1 MRKVITDDCH
11 QKQSLSNRI
20 KQLNRLKQLGFK
32 LVYTENLDFYKDKYI
47 CVHSLPDNLFDL
59 VDLFDTSRI
68 TDDNNLLISF
78 SKEDLEKISEM
89 DDQYLK
95 ASVIVRRVFA
105 NILDK
110 AGNPYIDHLYTVSQ
124 SDDYISSVAGLL
136 HDIIEDT
143 NITALDL
150 LEVGIDRDIVETVFI
165 VTKPKREK
173 TNMTE
178 EERLEAYNKEID
190 DIIESENP
198 HALRLKMR
206 DMKNNYDQKRLELL
220 SSEQQEWLGKKY
232 SNNLKKLE
240 KALESRNKDDRY

>member
-32 LVYTENLDFYKDKYI
+32 LVYTENLDFYKNKYI

-78 SKEDLEKISEM
+78 SKEDLEKIREM

-110 AGNPYIDHLYTVSQ
+110 AGNPYIDHLYTVSL
-124 SDDYISSVAGLL
+124 SEDYISSVAGLL

-165 VTKPKREK
+165 VTKPLKEK
-173 TNMTE
+173 TELSE
-178 EERLEAYNKEID
+178 EERLQSYNVEID
-190 DIIESENP
+190 SIINSGNP

-220 SSEQQEWLGKKY
+220 SSEQQEWFDKKY
-232 SNNLKKLE
+232 GNNLKKLE
-240 KALESRNKDDRY
+240 KALESRNKNDRY

>member
-124 SDDYISSVAGLL
+124 SEDYISSVAGLL

-173 TNMTE
+173 ANMTE

-190 DIIESENP
+190 DIIESGNP

-240 KALESRNKDDRY
+240 KALESRN

>member
-1 MRKVITDDCH
+1 MRKLITDSYYYNS
-11 QKQSLSNRI
+11 KKINNRAS
-20 KQLNRLKQLGFK
+20 QLGFNIIY
-32 LVYTENLDFYKDKYI
+32 VANIDFYKDKYI
-47 CVHSLPDNLFDL
+47 CANSLPKNIFNS
-59 VDLFDTSRI
+59 VDLFDTSKI
-68 TDDNNLLISF
+68 SEENKLLRYF

-173 TNMTE
+173 ANMTE

-190 DIIESENP
+190 DIIESGNP
-198 HALRLKMR
+198 HALRLKMC

>member
-1 MRKVITDDCH
+1 MRKLITDSYYYNS
-11 QKQSLSNRI
+11 KKINNRAS
-20 KQLNRLKQLGFK
+20 QLGFNIIY
-32 LVYTENLDFYKDKYI
+32 VANIDFYKDKYI
-47 CVHSLPDNLFDL
+47 CANSLPKNIFNS
-59 VDLFDTSRI
+59 VDLFDTSKI
-68 TDDNNLLISF
+68 SEENKLLRYF

-190 DIIESENP
+190 DIIKSGNI
-198 HALRLKMR
+198 HALRLKVR
-206 DMKNNYDQKRLELL
+206 DMKDNSNPERLKLL
-220 SSEQQEWLGKKY
+220 SSEKQEWFNKKY
-232 SNNLKKLE
+232 GNNKI
-240 KALESRNKDDRY
+240 

>member
-78 SKEDLEKISEM
+78 SKEDLEKIREM

-110 AGNPYIDHLYTVSQ
+110 AGNPYIDHLYTVSL
-124 SDDYISSVAGLL
+124 SEDYISSVAGLL

-165 VTKPKREK
+165 VTKPLKEK
-173 TNMTE
+173 TELSE
-178 EERLEAYNKEID
+178 EERLQSYNVEID
-190 DIIESENP
+190 SIINSGNP

-206 DMKNNYDQKRLELL
+206 DMKNNYDQKRLGLL
-220 SSEQQEWLGKKY
+220 SSEQQEWFDKKY
-232 SNNLKKLE
+232 GNNLKKLE
-240 KALESRNKDDRY
+240 KALESRNKNDRY

>member
-1 MRKVITDDCH
+1 MRKLITDSYYYNS
-11 QKQSLSNRI
+11 KKINNRAS
-20 KQLNRLKQLGFK
+20 QLGFNIIY
-32 LVYTENLDFYKDKYI
+32 VANIDFYKDKYI
-47 CVHSLPDNLFDL
+47 CANSLPKNIFNS
-59 VDLFDTSRI
+59 VDLFDTSKI
-68 TDDNNLLISF
+68 SEENKLLRYF

-124 SDDYISSVAGLL
+124 SEDYISSVAGLL

-173 TNMTE
+173 ANMTE

-190 DIIESENP
+190 DIIESGNP

>member
-78 SKEDLEKISEM
+78 SKEDLEQISEM

-105 NILDK
+105 NVLDK

-165 VTKPKREK
+165 VTNPLKDEIYLSDDDKL
-173 TNMTE
+173 N
-178 EERLEAYNKEID
+178 AYNVEID
-190 DIIESENP
+190 SIINSGNP

-240 KALESRNKDDRY
+240 KALERRKNNDRY

>member
-1 MRKVITDDCH
+1 MRKLITDSYYYNS
-11 QKQSLSNRI
+11 KKINNRAS
-20 KQLNRLKQLGFK
+20 QLGFNIIY
-32 LVYTENLDFYKDKYI
+32 VANIDFYKDKYI
-47 CVHSLPDNLFDL
+47 CANSLPKNIFNS
-59 VDLFDTSRI
+59 VDLFDTSKI
-68 TDDNNLLISF
+68 SEENKLLRYF
-78 SKEDLEKISEM
+78 SKEDLEKINEM

-150 LEVGIDRDIVETVFI
+150 LEVGIDMDIVETVFI

-173 TNMTE
+173 ANMTE

-190 DIIESENP
+190 DIIESGNP

-220 SSEQQEWLGKKY
+220 SSGQQEWLGKKY

-240 KALESRNKDDRY
+240 KALESRK

>member
-1 MRKVITDDCH
+1 MRKLITDSYYYNS
-11 QKQSLSNRI
+11 KKINNRAS
-20 KQLNRLKQLGFK
+20 QLGFNIIY
-32 LVYTENLDFYKDKYI
+32 VANIDFYKDKYI
-47 CVHSLPDNLFDL
+47 CANSLPKNIFNS
-59 VDLFDTSRI
+59 VDLFDTSKI
-68 TDDNNLLISF
+68 SEENKLLRYF

-173 TNMTE
+173 ANMTE

-190 DIIESENP
+190 NIIESGNP

-220 SSEQQEWLGKKY
+220 SSGQQEWLGKKY

-240 KALESRNKDDRY
+240 KELESRNKNDRY

>member
-1 MRKVITDDCH
+1 MRKLITDSYYYNS
-11 QKQSLSNRI
+11 KKINNRAS
-20 KQLNRLKQLGFK
+20 QLGFNIIY
-32 LVYTENLDFYKDKYI
+32 VANIDFYKDKYI
-47 CVHSLPDNLFDL
+47 CANSLPKNIFNS
-59 VDLFDTSRI
+59 VDLFDKSKI
-68 TDDNNLLISF
+68 SEENKLLRYF

-173 TNMTE
+173 ANMTE

-190 DIIESENP
+190 DIIESGNP

-240 KALESRNKDDRY
+240 KALESRN

>member
-1 MRKVITDDCH
+1 MRKLITDSYYYNS
-11 QKQSLSNRI
+11 KKINNRAS
-20 KQLNRLKQLGFK
+20 QLGFNIIY
-32 LVYTENLDFYKDKYI
+32 VANIDFYKDKYI
-47 CVHSLPDNLFDL
+47 YANSLPKNIFNS
-59 VDLFDTSRI
+59 VDLFDTSKI
-68 TDDNNLLISF
+68 SEENKLLRYF

-150 LEVGIDRDIVETVFI
+150 LEVGIDKDIVETVFI

-190 DIIESENP
+190 DIIESGNP

-220 SSEQQEWLGKKY
+220 SSGQQEWLGKKY

-240 KALESRNKDDRY
+240 KALESRN

>member
-1 MRKVITDDCH
+1 MRKLITDSYYYNS
-11 QKQSLSNRI
+11 KKINNRAS
-20 KQLNRLKQLGFK
+20 QLGFNIIY
-32 LVYTENLDFYKDKYI
+32 VANIDFYKDKYI
-47 CVHSLPDNLFDL
+47 CANSLPKNIFNS
-59 VDLFDTSRI
+59 VDLFDTSKI
-68 TDDNNLLISF
+68 SEENKLLRYF

-150 LEVGIDRDIVETVFI
+150 LEVGIDKDIVETVFI

-190 DIIESENP
+190 DIIESGNP

-220 SSEQQEWLGKKY
+220 SSGQQEWLGKKY

>member
-1 MRKVITDDCH
+1 MRKLITDSYYYNS
-11 QKQSLSNRI
+11 KKINNRAS
-20 KQLNRLKQLGFK
+20 QLGFNIIY
-32 LVYTENLDFYKDKYI
+32 VANIDFYKDKYI
-47 CVHSLPDNLFDL
+47 CANSLPKNIFNS
-59 VDLFDTSRI
+59 VDLFDTSKI
-68 TDDNNLLISF
+68 SEENKLLRYF

-124 SDDYISSVAGLL
+124 SEDYISSVAGLL

-173 TNMTE
+173 ANMTE

-190 DIIESENP
+190 DIIESGNP

-240 KALESRNKDDRY
+240 KALESRN

>member
-1 MRKVITDDCH
+1 MRKLITDSYYYNS
-11 QKQSLSNRI
+11 KKINNRAS
-20 KQLNRLKQLGFK
+20 QLGFNIIY
-32 LVYTENLDFYKDKYI
+32 VANIDFYKDKYI
-47 CVHSLPDNLFDL
+47 CANSLPKNIFNS
-59 VDLFDTSRI
+59 VDLFDTSKI
-68 TDDNNLLISF
+68 SEENKLLRYF

-165 VTKPKREK
+165 VTKPLKEK
-173 TNMTE
+173 TELSE
-178 EERLEAYNKEID
+178 EERLQSYNVEID
-190 DIIESENP
+190 SIINSGNP

-220 SSEQQEWLGKKY
+220 SSEQQEWFDKKY
-232 SNNLKKLE
+232 GNNLKKLE
-240 KALESRNKDDRY
+240 KALESRNKNDRY

>member
-1 MRKVITDDCH
+1 MRKLITDSYYYNS
-11 QKQSLSNRI
+11 KKINNRAS
-20 KQLNRLKQLGFK
+20 QLGFNIIY
-32 LVYTENLDFYKDKYI
+32 VANIDFYKDKYI
-47 CVHSLPDNLFDL
+47 CANSLPKNIFNS
-59 VDLFDTSRI
+59 VDLFDTSKI
-68 TDDNNLLISF
+68 SEENKLLRYF

-124 SDDYISSVAGLL
+124 SEDYISSVAGLL

-173 TNMTE
+173 ANMTE

-190 DIIESENP
+190 DIIESGNP

-220 SSEQQEWLGKKY
+220 SSGQQEWLGKKY

-240 KALESRNKDDRY
+240 KALESRN

>member
-1 MRKVITDDCH
+1 MRKLITDSYYYNS
-11 QKQSLSNRI
+11 KKINNRAS
-20 KQLNRLKQLGFK
+20 QLGFNIIY
-32 LVYTENLDFYKDKYI
+32 VANIDFYKDKYI
-47 CVHSLPDNLFDL
+47 CANSLPKNIFNS
-59 VDLFDTSRI
+59 VDLFDTSKI
-68 TDDNNLLISF
+68 SEENKLLRYF

-110 AGNPYIDHLYTVSQ
+110 AGNPYIDHLYTVSL
-124 SDDYISSVAGLL
+124 SEDYISSVAGLL

-165 VTKPKREK
+165 VTKPLKEK
-173 TNMTE
+173 TELSE
-178 EERLEAYNKEID
+178 EERLQSYNVEID
-190 DIIESENP
+190 SIINSGNP

-206 DMKNNYDQKRLELL
+206 DMKNNYDPKRLELL
-220 SSEQQEWLGKKY
+220 SSEQQEWFDKKY
-232 SNNLKKLE
+232 GNNLKKLE
-240 KALESRNKDDRY
+240 KALESRNKNDRY

>member
-1 MRKVITDDCH
+1 MRKLITDSYYYNS
-11 QKQSLSNRI
+11 KKINNRAS
-20 KQLNRLKQLGFK
+20 QLGFNIIY
-32 LVYTENLDFYKDKYI
+32 VANIDFYKDKYI
-47 CVHSLPDNLFDL
+47 CANSLPKNIFNS
-59 VDLFDTSRI
+59 VDLFDTSKI
-68 TDDNNLLISF
+68 SEENKLLRYF

-124 SDDYISSVAGLL
+124 SEDYISSVAGLL

-173 TNMTE
+173 ANMTE
-178 EERLEAYNKEID
+178 EEMLEAYNKEID
-190 DIIESENP
+190 DIIESGNP

-240 KALESRNKDDRY
+240 KALESRN

>member
-1 MRKVITDDCH
+1 MRKLITDSYYYNS
-11 QKQSLSNRI
+11 KKINNRAS
-20 KQLNRLKQLGFK
+20 QLGFNIIY
-32 LVYTENLDFYKDKYI
+32 VANIDFYKDKYI
-47 CVHSLPDNLFDL
+47 CANSLPKNIFNS
-59 VDLFDTSRI
+59 VDLFDTSKI
-68 TDDNNLLISF
+68 SEENKLLRYF

-165 VTKPKREK
+165 VTKPLKEK
-173 TNMTE
+173 IELSE
-178 EERLEAYNKEID
+178 EERLQSYNVEID
-190 DIIESENP
+190 SIINSGNP

-206 DMKNNYDQKRLELL
+206 DMKNNYDKKRLELL

-232 SNNLKKLE
+232 GNNLKKLE
-240 KALESRNKDDRY
+240 KALESRNKNDRY

>member
-1 MRKVITDDCH
+1 MRKLITDSYYYNS
-11 QKQSLSNRI
+11 KKINNRAS
-20 KQLNRLKQLGFK
+20 QLGFNIIY
-32 LVYTENLDFYKDKYI
+32 VANIDFYKDKYI
-47 CVHSLPDNLFDL
+47 CANSLPKNIFNS
-59 VDLFDTSRI
+59 VDLFDTSKI
-68 TDDNNLLISF
+68 SEENKLLRYF

-124 SDDYISSVAGLL
+124 SNDYISSVAGLL

-173 TNMTE
+173 ANMTE

-190 DIIESENP
+190 DIIESGNP

-220 SSEQQEWLGKKY
+220 SSEQQEWFDKKY
-232 SNNLKKLE
+232 GNNLKKLE
-240 KALESRNKDDRY
+240 KALESRNKNDRY

>member
-1 MRKVITDDCH
+1 MRKLITDSYYYNS
-11 QKQSLSNRI
+11 KKINNRAS
-20 KQLNRLKQLGFK
+20 QLGFNIIY
-32 LVYTENLDFYKDKYI
+32 VANIDFYKDKYI
-47 CVHSLPDNLFDL
+47 CANSLPKNIFNS
-59 VDLFDTSRI
+59 VDLFDTSKI
-68 TDDNNLLISF
+68 SEENKLLRYF

-110 AGNPYIDHLYTVSQ
+110 AGNPYIDHLYTVSL
-124 SDDYISSVAGLL
+124 SEDYISSVAGLL

-165 VTKPKREK
+165 VTKPLK
-173 TNMTE
+173 E
-178 EERLEAYNKEID
+178 EIYLSDDDKLNAYNVEID
-190 DIIESENP
+190 SIINSGNP

-206 DMKNNYDQKRLELL
+206 DMKNNYDKKRLELL

-232 SNNLKKLE
+232 GNNLKKLE
-240 KALESRNKDDRY
+240 KALESRNKNDRY

>member
-1 MRKVITDDCH
+1 MRKLITDSYYYNSR
-11 QKQSLSNRI
+11 KFNNRAS
-20 KQLNRLKQLGFK
+20 QLGFNIIY
-32 LVYTENLDFYKDKYI
+32 VTNIDFYKDKYI
-47 CVHSLPDNLFDL
+47 CANSLPKNIFNS
-59 VDLFDTSRI
+59 VDLFDTSKI
-68 TDDNNLLISF
+68 SEENKLLRYF
-78 SKEDLEKISEM
+78 SKEDLEKISEI

-124 SDDYISSVAGLL
+124 SEDYISSVAGLL

-173 TNMTE
+173 ANMTE

-190 DIIESENP
+190 DIIESGNT

-220 SSEQQEWLGKKY
+220 SSGQQEWLGKKY

-240 KALESRNKDDRY
+240 KALESRN

>member
-1 MRKVITDDCH
+1 MRKLITDSYYYNS
-11 QKQSLSNRI
+11 KKINNRAS
-20 KQLNRLKQLGFK
+20 QLGFNIIY
-32 LVYTENLDFYKDKYI
+32 VANIDFYKDKYI
-47 CVHSLPDNLFDL
+47 CANSLPKNIFNS
-59 VDLFDTSRI
+59 VDLFDTSKI
-68 TDDNNLLISF
+68 SEENKLLRYF

-150 LEVGIDRDIVETVFI
+150 LEVGIDMDIVETVFI

-173 TNMTE
+173 ANMTE

-190 DIIESENP
+190 DIIESGNP

-220 SSEQQEWLGKKY
+220 SSGQQEWLGKKY

-240 KALESRNKDDRY
+240 KALESRK

>member
-1 MRKVITDDCH
+1 MRKLITDSYYYNS
-11 QKQSLSNRI
+11 KKINNRAS
-20 KQLNRLKQLGFK
+20 QLGFNIIY
-32 LVYTENLDFYKDKYI
+32 VANIDFYKDKYI
-47 CVHSLPDNLFDL
+47 CANSLPKNIFNS
-59 VDLFDTSRI
+59 VDLFDTSKI
-68 TDDNNLLISF
+68 SEENKLLRYF

-173 TNMTE
+173 ANMTE

-190 DIIESENP
+190 NIIESGNP

-220 SSEQQEWLGKKY
+220 SSGQQEWLGKKY

-240 KALESRNKDDRY
+240 KALESRNKNDRY

>member
-1 MRKVITDDCH
+1 MRKLITDSYYYNS
-11 QKQSLSNRI
+11 KKINNRAS
-20 KQLNRLKQLGFK
+20 QLGFNIIY
-32 LVYTENLDFYKDKYI
+32 VANIDFYKDKYI
-47 CVHSLPDNLFDL
+47 CANSLPKNIFNS
-59 VDLFDTSRI
+59 VDLFDTSKI
-68 TDDNNLLISF
+68 SEENKLLRYF

-110 AGNPYIDHLYTVSQ
+110 AGNPYIDHLYTVSL
-124 SDDYISSVAGLL
+124 SEDYISSVAGLL

-173 TNMTE
+173 ANMTE

-190 DIIESENP
+190 DIIESGNP

>member
-1 MRKVITDDCH
+1 MRKLITDSYYYNS
-11 QKQSLSNRI
+11 KKINNRAS
-20 KQLNRLKQLGFK
+20 QLGFNIIY
-32 LVYTENLDFYKDKYI
+32 VANIDFYKDKYI
-47 CVHSLPDNLFDL
+47 CANSLPKNIFNS
-59 VDLFDTSRI
+59 VDLFDTSKI
-68 TDDNNLLISF
+68 SEENKLLRYF

-110 AGNPYIDHLYTVSQ
+110 AGNPYIDHLYTVSL
-124 SDDYISSVAGLL
+124 SEDYISSVAGLL

-165 VTKPKREK
+165 VTKPLKEK
-173 TNMTE
+173 TELSE
-178 EERLEAYNKEID
+178 EERLQSYNVEID
-190 DIIESENP
+190 SIINSGNP

-206 DMKNNYDQKRLELL
+206 DMKNNYDPKRLELL

-232 SNNLKKLE
+232 GNNLKKLE
-240 KALESRNKDDRY
+240 KALESRNKNDRY

>member
-1 MRKVITDDCH
+1 MRKLITDSYYYNS
-11 QKQSLSNRI
+11 KKINNRAS
-20 KQLNRLKQLGFK
+20 QLGFNIIY
-32 LVYTENLDFYKDKYI
+32 VANIDFYKDKYI
-47 CVHSLPDNLFDL
+47 CANSLPKNIFNS
-59 VDLFDTSRI
+59 VDLFDTSKI
-68 TDDNNLLISF
+68 SEENKLLRYF

-173 TNMTE
+173 ANMTE

-190 DIIESENP
+190 DIIEGGNP

-240 KALESRNKDDRY
+240 KALESRN

>member
-1 MRKVITDDCH
+1 MRKLITDSYYYNS
-11 QKQSLSNRI
+11 KKINNRAS
-20 KQLNRLKQLGFK
+20 QLGFNIIY
-32 LVYTENLDFYKDKYI
+32 VANIDFYKDKYI
-47 CVHSLPDNLFDL
+47 CANSLPKNIFNS
-59 VDLFDTSRI
+59 VDLFDTSKI
-68 TDDNNLLISF
+68 SEENKLLRYF

-143 NITALDL
+143 NITVLDL
-150 LEVGIDRDIVETVFI
+150 LEVGIDKDIVETVFI

-190 DIIESENP
+190 DIIESGNP

-240 KALESRNKDDRY
+240 KALESRN

>member
-1 MRKVITDDCH
+1 
-11 QKQSLSNRI
+11 
-20 KQLNRLKQLGFK
+20 
-32 LVYTENLDFYKDKYI
+32 
-47 CVHSLPDNLFDL
+47 
-59 VDLFDTSRI
+59 
-68 TDDNNLLISF
+68 
-78 SKEDLEKISEM
+78 M

-173 TNMTE
+173 ANMTE

-190 DIIESENP
+190 DIIESGNP

-240 KALESRNKDDRY
+240 KALESRN

>member
-1 MRKVITDDCH
+1 MRKLITDSYYYNS
-11 QKQSLSNRI
+11 KKINNRAS
-20 KQLNRLKQLGFK
+20 QLGFNIIY
-32 LVYTENLDFYKDKYI
+32 VANIDFYKDKYI
-47 CVHSLPDNLFDL
+47 CANSLPKNIFNS
-59 VDLFDTSRI
+59 VDLFDTSKI
-68 TDDNNLLISF
+68 SEENKLLRYF
-78 SKEDLEKISEM
+78 SKEDLEKISEI

-173 TNMTE
+173 ANMTE

-190 DIIESENP
+190 DIIESGNP

-220 SSEQQEWLGKKY
+220 SSEQQEWFDKKY
-232 SNNLKKLE
+232 GNNLKKLE
-240 KALESRNKDDRY
+240 KALESRNKNDRY

>member
-1 MRKVITDDCH
+1 MRKLITDSYYYNS
-11 QKQSLSNRI
+11 KKINNRAS
-20 KQLNRLKQLGFK
+20 QLGFNIIY
-32 LVYTENLDFYKDKYI
+32 VANIDFYKDKYI
-47 CVHSLPDNLFDL
+47 CANSLPKNIFNS
-59 VDLFDTSRI
+59 VDLFDTSKI
-68 TDDNNLLISF
+68 SEENKLLRYF

-110 AGNPYIDHLYTVSQ
+110 AGNPYIGHLYTVSQ

-173 TNMTE
+173 ANMTE

-190 DIIESENP
+190 DIIESGNP

-240 KALESRNKDDRY
+240 KALESRN